1 MHLGEA
7 AWRARRKG
15 ALLGV
20 ECLDLAWQAVELGNM
35 SRTFPKCLFQRVKR
49 FEILLQNSP

>member
-15 ALLGV
+15 APLGV
-20 ECLDLAWQAVELGNM
+20 ECLDLAWQAVELGNIG
-35 SRTFPKCLFQRVKR
+35 RTFLKGLVQRVKR
-49 FEILLQNSP
+49 CEILLQNSP